1 MYGNR
6 VSRSYKDISL
16 SFDPHPITKDLPI
29 LKNANAIRRSVR
41 NLVQTIPGERFF
53 NPLLG
58 SSVYESL
65 FDLYD
70 FGTSTLIEQE
80 IITTLENFEPRV
92 ANVRVQID
100 PRPDQN
106 NFDVTIFFDIVGQEL
121 PPQEFSF
128 ILEATREYAFY
139 KVYQPRF

>member
-1 MYGNR
+1 MYGQR
-6 VSRSYKDISL
+6 ISRSFKDISL
-16 SFDPHPITKDLPI
+16 SFDPHPITKDLPV
-29 LKNANAIRRSVR
+29 LKNENAIRRSVR

-92 ANVRVQID
+92 ANVQVQVD

-121 PPQEFSF
+121 PSQQFSF
-128 ILEATREYAFY
+128 ILEATR
-139 KVYQPRF
+139 

>member
-16 SFDPHPITKDLPI
+16 SFDPHPITKDLPV

-92 ANVRVQID
+92 ANVQVQVD

-106 NFDVTIFFDIVGQEL
+106 NFDITIFFDIVGQEL

-128 ILEATREYAFY
+128 ILEATR
-139 KVYQPRF
+139 

>member
-1 MYGNR
+1 MYGQR
-6 VSRSYKDISL
+6 VSRSFKDLSL
-16 SFDPHPITKDLPI
+16 SFDPHPVTKDLPV
-29 LKNANAIRRSVR
+29 LRNERAITRSVR

-92 ANVRVQID
+92 ANVQVQVD

-128 ILEATREYAFY
+128 ILEATR
-139 KVYQPRF
+139 

>member
-16 SFDPHPITKDLPI
+16 SFDPHPITKDLPV
-29 LKNANAIRRSVR
+29 LKNENAIRRSVR

-58 SSVYESL
+58 SSVYDSM
-65 FDLYD
+65 FDLAD
-70 FGTSTLIEQE
+70 FGTSSLIESE
-80 IITTLENFEPRV
+80 ILTTIDNFEPRV
-92 ANVRVQID
+92 ANVRVRVD
-100 PRPDQN
+100 PRYDLN

-121 PPQEFSF
+121 PSQEFSF
-128 ILEATREYAFY
+128 ILEATR
-139 KVYQPRF
+139 

>member
-1 MYGNR
+1 MYGQR
-6 VSRSYKDISL
+6 ISRSFKDISL
-16 SFDPHPITKDLPI
+16 SFDPHPITKDLPV
-29 LKNANAIRRSVR
+29 LKNENAIRRSVR

-92 ANVRVQID
+92 ANVQVQVD

-121 PPQEFSF
+121 PPKQFSF
-128 ILEATREYAFY
+128 ILEATR
-139 KVYQPRF
+139 

>member
-16 SFDPHPITKDLPI
+16 SFDPHPITKDLPV
-29 LKNANAIRRSVR
+29 LKNENAIRRSVR

-53 NPLLG
+53 NSLLG

-70 FGTSTLIEQE
+70 FGVSTLIEEE
-80 IITTLENFEPRV
+80 ILATLDNFEPRV
-92 ANVRVQID
+92 DNVNVQVE
-100 PRPDQN
+100 PRPDRN
-106 NFDVTIFFDIVGQEL
+106 NINITIFFDIVGQEL

-128 ILEATREYAFY
+128 ILEATR
-139 KVYQPRF
+139 